1 MARGSRAD
9 TDPKP
14 SKKDDGKRDDEEQS
28 ARFIETARRLGVDE
42 TGEKFERVMDK
53 IIKPKRR
60 GKTITLHL

>member
-14 SKKDDGKRDDEEQS
+14 SEKDDRKKDDEEQS

-42 TGEKFERVMDK
+42 TGEKFERAMEK
-53 IIKPKRR
+53 ILPPKKGKP
-60 GKTITLHL
+60 